1 MKKNKV
7 KKIIIYCV
15 SIIAFLVLLYFSLDI
30 LNDFYSFVKPYGK
43 VEVDIKKGSST
54 AMIADTLN
62 QNKILKYPMIFKL
75 YVKMAKQEGKANYG
89 IFELNRDMGYR
100 EIIAKLKEKSLD
112 IDVEKFT
119 IPEGFTQS
127 QVIGTIVSKGVG
139 NEESFEKAITKN
151 NFTYDFL
158 KDIPQRESR
167 YEGYLFP
174 DTYEVF
180 KTEEPTSVLKR
191 MLSNFEKKIEDNN
204 IEEKAKAINMTLD
217 QAVILASMIERET
230 LKKDDLAVVSSVF
243 HNRLKKGM
251 KLQSCVTVLYALG
264 SHKSFVTIAD
274 TKVESPY
281 NTYFIT
287 GLPKGPVCNPGVAAL
302 KAAVE
307 PTQSD
312 YYYFYSTTNGKI
324 YFSKTYN
331 EHLAII
337 KKYKGGTGT
346 DAAE

>member
-1 MKKNKV
+1 MKKIV
-7 KKIIIYCV
+7 IFSV
-15 SIIAFLVLLYFSLDI
+15 SIIVFLVLLYFSFDI
-30 LNDFYSFVKPYGK
+30 LNDVYGIVKPYGK
-43 VEVDIKKGSST
+43 IEVDIKKGSST
-54 AMIADTLN
+54 AAIADTLS
-62 QNKILKYPMIFKL
+62 QNKIIKYPFFFRL
-75 YVKMAKQEGKANYG
+75 YVKMNKQSGSSNYG
-89 IFELNRDMGYR
+89 VFEFNKDMGYK
-100 EIIAKLKEKSLD
+100 EIIEKLKEKSLEND
-112 IDVEKFT
+112 TVKYT
-119 IPEGFTQS
+119 IPEGYTQT
-127 QVIGTIVSKGVG
+127 QIIGTIVSKGVS
-139 NEESFEKAITKN
+139 NDENFEKAIKSN
-151 NFTYDFL
+151 DFTYDFL

-180 KTEEPTSVLKR
+180 KTEEPASALKR
-191 MLSNFEKKIEDNN
+191 MLDNFEKKIKDNH

-217 QAVILASMIERET
+217 QAVILASIIERET
-230 LKKDDLAVVSSVF
+230 LKKDDLAIVSSVY

-251 KLQSCVTVLYALG
+251 KLQADITVLYALG
-264 SHKSFVTIAD
+264 SHKSYVTIAD

-281 NTYFIT
+281 NTYYVT
-287 GLPKGPVCNPGVAAL
+287 GLPKGPVCNPGIDAL

-312 YYYFYSTTNGKI
+312 YYFYYSTQNGKI

-346 DAAE
+346 QTTE

>member
-1 MKKNKV
+1 MR
-7 KKIIIYCV
+7 KIIV
-15 SIIAFLVLLYFSLDI
+15 WSASIIVFLVLLYFSLDI
-30 LNDFYSFVKPYGK
+30 TNDFYGIVKPYEK
-43 VEVDIKKGSST
+43 IEVDIKKGSST
-54 AMIADTLN
+54 ATIAETLS
-62 QNKILKYPMIFKL
+62 QNKIIKYPAVFKL
-75 YVKMAKQEGKANYG
+75 YIKMAKQEGKANYG
-89 IFELNRDMGYR
+89 IFELNKDMGYK
-100 EIIAKLKEKSLD
+100 EIIAKLKEKSLFN
-112 IDVEKFT
+112 DVEKFT
-119 IPEGFTQS
+119 VPEGFTQS
-127 QVIGTIVSKGVG
+127 QIIGTIVSKGVG
-139 NEESFEKAITKN
+139 NEENFEKAIKNN

-180 KTEEPTSVLKR
+180 KTEEPASVLKR
-191 MLSNFEKKIEDNN
+191 MFDNFGKKIKDNN

-217 QAVILASMIERET
+217 QAVILASIIERET

-281 NTYFIT
+281 NTYFVT

-307 PTQSD
+307 PAQTD

>member
-1 MKKNKV
+1 M
-7 KKIIIYCV
+7 KKIIIWSI

-30 LNDFYSFVKPYGK
+30 LNDFYSVVKPYGK
-43 VEVDIKKGSST
+43 VEVEIKKGSST
-54 AMIADTLN
+54 GVIVDTLTK
-62 QNKILKYPMIFKL
+62 NKIIKYPWVFKL
-75 YVKMAKQEGKANYG
+75 YIKIAKEEGKANYG
-89 IFELNRDMGYR
+89 IFELNRDMGYK
-100 EIIAKLKEKSLD
+100 EIISKLKEKSLD
-112 IDVEKFT
+112 VDTVKYT
-119 IPEGFTQS
+119 IPEGYTQA
-127 QVIGTIVSKGVG
+127 QVIGTIVSKEVSS
-139 NEESFEKAITKN
+139 EENFEKAIGKN
-151 NFTYDFL
+151 DFTYGFL

-180 KTEEPTSVLKR
+180 RAEEPASVLKR
-191 MLSNFEKKIEDNN
+191 MLDNFSKKIKDNN

-217 QAVILASMIERET
+217 QAVILASIIERET

-307 PTQSD
+307 PAKSD